1 MDLQRT
7 LYAVIARFAR
17 FLLIFA
23 ALWLPVQTMAGLAMP
38 LCQHG
43 EDRTSVVAVHHGDD
57 ASAMPCH
64 EAMADEQAAHQD
76 GCDNCG
82 VCHLAS
88 AGFLPS
94 ADVAAGL
101 MPVGHRYA
109 LPAVLAPR
117 SHIAEP
123 PQHPPRDAA

>member
-1 MDLQRT
+1 M
-7 LYAVIARFAR
+7 IARFAR
-17 FLLIFA
+17 FLLMFA
-23 ALWLPVQTMAGLAMP
+23 ALWLPVQTMAGLRMP

-43 EDRTSVVAVHHGDD
+43 EDRSTVVTMHDGDE

-64 EAMADEQAAHQD
+64 EAETEVDLHAGHQD

-94 ADVAAGL
+94 ADVATGLLPAG
-101 MPVGHRYA
+101 RDYA
-109 LPAVLAPR
+109 LPATVAPR

-123 PQHPPRDAA
+123 PQHPPRNPA

>member
-1 MDLQRT
+1 M
-7 LYAVIARFAR
+7 IARFPR

-38 LCQHG
+38 ICQHG
-43 EDRTSVVAVHHGDD
+43 QDQGSVVAMHDD
-57 ASAMPCH
+57 AAAMPCH
-64 EAMADEQAAHQD
+64 GAEAADAAAHQD

-82 VCHLAS
+82 VCHLAG
-88 AGFLPS
+88 AGFMPS
-94 ADVAAGL
+94 ADAAAGV
-101 MPVGHRYA
+101 MPQANRYS

-123 PQHPPRDAA
+123 PQHPPRQFA

>member
-1 MDLQRT
+1 M
-7 LYAVIARFAR
+7 IARFAR
-17 FLLIFA
+17 FLLMFA

-43 EDRTSVVAVHHGDD
+43 QGEHAVVTMDVTMDHGDD

-64 EAMADEQAAHQD
+64 EAMPDEQAAHQD
-76 GCDNCG
+76 SCDNCG

-101 MPVGHRYA
+101 IPAGRAYA
-109 LPAVLAPR
+109 LPASVAPR

-123 PQHPPRDAA
+123 PQHPPRNAA

>member
-1 MDLQRT
+1 M
-7 LYAVIARFAR
+7 
-17 FLLIFA
+17 FA

-38 LCQHG
+38 LCAHG
-43 EDRTSVVAVHHGDD
+43 QGEPVAVAMNHGDD

-64 EAMADEQAAHQD
+64 DAIAGEQVGHQD
-76 GCDNCG
+76 GCDNCS

-88 AGFLPS
+88 AGFMPS
-94 ADVAAGL
+94 ADAASGFL
-101 MPVGHRYA
+101 PAGHHYT